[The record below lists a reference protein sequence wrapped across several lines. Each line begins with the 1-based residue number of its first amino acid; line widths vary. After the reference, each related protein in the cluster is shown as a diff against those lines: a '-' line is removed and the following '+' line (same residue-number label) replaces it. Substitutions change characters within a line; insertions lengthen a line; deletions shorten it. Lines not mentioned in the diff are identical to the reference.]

1 MKKSIKRQKNHKEL
15 KTTQTSHLYC
25 CILCQFAAASWVS
38 GWTPPT
44 FLFHQDSAFGSMA
57 AWAHGVFFPW
67 SSWVITLRMQVE
79 NFFKAWQDDDY
90 NSESTSVILCNTV
103 IFFMDQVAIVT
114 RAQLALNGRAGKAG
128 DRGCT
133 WSLQCRRE
141 VCSGTKSAGHF
152 PSTLMTWIAFSQCP
166 DESTYVFSAHI
177 NVMLSWYMY
186 LEVKSELLVWLLV
199 IQAKRICKKTFLFH
213 IGSIS
218 PQEEEGHA

>member
-1 MKKSIKRQKNHKEL
+1 
-15 KTTQTSHLYC
+15 
-25 CILCQFAAASWVS
+25 
-38 GWTPPT
+38 
-44 FLFHQDSAFGSMA
+44 MA

-79 NFFKAWQDDDY
+79 NFFKAWQDDDC

-133 WSLQCRRE
+133 WSLQCRDE
-141 VCSGTKSAGHF
+141 VVCSGTKSAVISLAH
-152 PSTLMTWIAFSQCP
+152 SWHEIAFSQCP
-166 DESTYVFSAHI
+166 DESTYVFNAHI